1 MAQVTIP
8 WNSGTGNIV
17 LTFTGQGNATVIV
30 SSDDNSLDTE
40 RSQAITVKTLDGSIQ
55 RKVTITQAAGPNFK
69 TKDGERVRL
78 KDGNYLNIRID

>member
-17 LTFTGQGNATVIV
+17 LTFTGQGNDTVIV
-30 SSDDNSLDTE
+30 SSDDNSLDVE

-55 RKVTITQAAGPNFK
+55 RRVTITQAAGPNFK

-78 KDGNYLNIRID
+78 KDGNYLNIKID

>member
-1 MAQVTIP
+1 MAQVPIP
-8 WNSGTGNIV
+8 WNRGTGNIV
-17 LTFTGQGNATVIV
+17 LTFTGQGNDTVIV

-55 RKVTITQAAGPNFK
+55 RRVTITQAAGPNFK

-78 KDGNYLNIRID
+78 KDGNYLNIKID

>member
-40 RSQAITVKTLDGSIQ
+40 RSQAIWVKTLDGSIQ
-55 RKVTITQAAGPNFK
+55 RRVTITQAAGPNFK

>member
-55 RKVTITQAAGPNFK
+55 RTVTITQAAGPNFK
-69 TKDGERVRL
+69 TKNGERVRL
-78 KDGNYLNIRID
+78 KDDNYLNIRID

>member
-40 RSQAITVKTLDGSIQ
+40 RSQAITVKTLDGTIQ
-55 RKVTITQAAGPNFK
+55 RRVTITQAAGPNFK

-78 KDGNYLNIRID
+78 KDGNYLNIKID

>member
-40 RSQAITVKTLDGSIQ
+40 RSQAITVKTLDGNIQ
-55 RKVTITQAAGPNFK
+55 RRVTITQAAGPNFK

>member
-40 RSQAITVKTLDGSIQ
+40 RSQAITIKTLDGSIQ
-55 RKVTITQAAGPNFK
+55 RRVTITQAAGPNFK

>member
-17 LTFTGQGNATVIV
+17 LIFTGQGNATVIV

-55 RKVTITQAAGPNFK
+55 RRVTITQAAGPNFK

-78 KDGNYLNIRID
+78 KDSNYLNIRID

>member
-8 WNSGTGNIV
+8 WNSGSGNIV

-55 RKVTITQAAGPNFK
+55 RRVTITQAAGPNFK

>member
-8 WNSGTGNIV
+8 WNSGSGNIV
-17 LTFTGQGNATVIV
+17 LTFTGQGNDTVIV
-30 SSDDNSLDTE
+30 TSDDNSLDTE

-55 RKVTITQAAGPNFK
+55 RRVTITQAAGPNFK

>member
-40 RSQAITVKTLDGSIQ
+40 RSQAITVKTLDGTIQ
-55 RKVTITQAAGPNFK
+55 RRVTITQAAGPNFK

>member
-55 RKVTITQAAGPNFK
+55 RRVTITQAAGPNFK

-78 KDGNYLNIRID
+78 KDGNYLNIKID

>member
-40 RSQAITVKTLDGSIQ
+40 RSQAITVKTLDGTIQ
-55 RKVTITQAAGPNFK
+55 RRVPITQAAGPNFK

>member
-17 LTFTGQGNATVIV
+17 LTFTGQGNAIVIV

-40 RSQAITVKTLDGSIQ
+40 RSQAITVKTLDGYIQ
-55 RKVTITQAAGPNFK
+55 RRVTITQAAGPNFK